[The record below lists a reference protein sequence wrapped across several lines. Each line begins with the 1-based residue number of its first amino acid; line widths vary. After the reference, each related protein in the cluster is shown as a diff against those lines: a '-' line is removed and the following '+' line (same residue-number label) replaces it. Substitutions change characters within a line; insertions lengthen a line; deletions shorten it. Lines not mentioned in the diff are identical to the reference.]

1 MDPVQVKVDQYS
13 NNANPIAAQPVAAPY
28 TTTNYGVNPGYS
40 GTTAT
45 PVQHQP
51 MVVQSVPTGYASG
64 SPNPLFVQ
72 NGRQYPQGRWGD
84 SICDWP
90 TNLFPSC
97 YCVCCF
103 CCGMYLAAQ
112 SKSYELV
119 TFFFFHR
126 DHNIISPIIVAQKV
140 GYSSFRSV
148 ILAFV
153 GFCIFGF
160 ILELIIG
167 GVWIVWIPMIFAFC
181 FALGLRLFIV
191 SKEGINECGANPCL
205 GECCVGFWCWY
216 CSVAQSKSFVFRNV
230 ISV

>member
-112 SKSYELV
+112 SKSYEYFS
-119 TFFFFHR
+119 FFFYR
-126 DHNIISPIIVAQKV
+126 D
-140 GYSSFRSV
+140 
-148 ILAFV
+148 L
-153 GFCIFGF
+153 
-160 ILELIIG
+160 LIIYPYSCSEG
-167 GVWIVWIPMIFAFC
+167 WIFFLQKCYSCLCRILYLWLYFRINYWRSLDCLDSNDLC
-181 FALGLRLFIV
+181 FLLCPWLTIV
-191 SKEGINECGANPCL
+191 
-205 GECCVGFWCWY
+205 Y
-216 CSVAQSKSFVFRNV
+216 CE
-230 ISV
+230 

>member
-112 SKSYELV
+112 
-119 TFFFFHR
+119 
-126 DHNIISPIIVAQKV
+126 IAQKV

-148 ILAFV
+148 LLAFV

-216 CSVAQSKSFVFRNV
+216 CSVAQMARHVYGYSKVFDGDGDPFRPDQYSGAQNV
-230 ISV
+230 